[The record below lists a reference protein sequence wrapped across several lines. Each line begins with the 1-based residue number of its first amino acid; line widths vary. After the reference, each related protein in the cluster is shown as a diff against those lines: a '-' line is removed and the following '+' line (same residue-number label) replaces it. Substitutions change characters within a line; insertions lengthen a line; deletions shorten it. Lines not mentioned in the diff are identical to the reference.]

1 MATMAVLLLIRLPSL
16 RKGALWFLHTPHR
29 TAPEWVRPV
38 HFLLLK
44 EVLRS
49 RREELL
55 TIVILHRKRCSGFK
69 AEENLV

>member
-1 MATMAVLLLIRLPSL
+1 MATMAILLSIRLPSL

-44 EVLRS
+44 EVLR
-49 RREELL
+49 
-55 TIVILHRKRCSGFK
+55 VDQ
-69 AEENLV
+69 